1 MLKNKV
7 YDFLKWFTMCFS
19 LFITFVETV
28 FPVWGVSDATI
39 KVITVTIGGLGTL
52 LVGILAKSNYSY
64 KKSGDA
70 KVDGEDMK

>member
-28 FPVWGVSDATI
+28 FPVWGVPESAI
-39 KVITVTIGGLGTL
+39 KIITVTIGGVGTL
-52 LVGILAKSNYSY
+52 LVGILAKSNHDY
-64 KKSGDA
+64 KKNIA
-70 KVDGEDMK
+70 KGEE